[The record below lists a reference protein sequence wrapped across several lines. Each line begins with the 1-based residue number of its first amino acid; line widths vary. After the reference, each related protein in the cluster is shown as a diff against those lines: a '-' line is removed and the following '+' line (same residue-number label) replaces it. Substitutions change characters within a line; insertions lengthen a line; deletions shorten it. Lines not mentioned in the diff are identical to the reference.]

1 MSAPETGR
9 SGRGVQGPI
18 RQADRIEIEQLRI
31 LSRRI
36 TAALVTIAVVAMV
49 FTAATVTRFA
59 IGHDVSVWIAWTL
72 DPMVA
77 GALLTVLL
85 VDARLVELGTAPAG
99 WATALRWFAGLGTW
113 VMNVW
118 NSIWPDGGFGVP
130 TEVDA
135 AGVVLHSIP
144 PVLLIVLA
152 EAATGYRRVIADR
165 IRHLEG
171 RAAAGRGTQNV
182 GTPEGLHTVNT
193 PDPGFLRPASKSP
206 GPGYAEGTHIPS
218 TPEVA
223 AMGAAECRTHR
234 GYTLAGT
241 PAEHLRGAAHMV
253 VEASAD
259 RADPWS
265 NAGPRERVETTTR
278 ATTGPTAPVVVEG
291 VGTGADPWSD
301 GGRGEQAE
309 TTTQLT
315 IDMTTG
321 PTTSVV
327 AGAVIPPVV
336 AGVSLTLANDH
347 QDDHGRDHRE
357 GNRTTTSAVARAV
370 APPVV
375 AADNLSAANDHS
387 TNRQHHHPGDHA
399 DDHTSRHREA
409 TAATWSAQSADQ
421 VRDDVRTADATDADG
436 GFDSPS
442 RGVTSADPPAPSAEK
457 GFALTETPAPS
468 PVELKRRARRMHRD
482 AVAATR
488 RPVTIEA
495 LQTELGLSRRA
506 AAELRREVV
515 ALNGVAR
522 H

>member
-1 MSAPETGR
+1 MS
-9 SGRGVQGPI
+9 RGATEWDSVANEI
-18 RQADRIEIEQLRI
+18 RELRV

-36 TAALVTIAVVAMV
+36 TAALITIAVVAMV
-49 FTAATVTRFA
+49 FTAASVTRFA

-118 NSIWPDGGFGVP
+118 SSVWPDGGFGVP

-171 RAAAGRGTQNV
+171 RAAVAGGTHGVGTPGGLADRPDPRGSAGNAGRG
-182 GTPEGLHTVNT
+182 LHTRT
-193 PDPGFLRPASKSP
+193 P
-206 GPGYAEGTHIPS
+206 
-218 TPEVA
+218 
-223 AMGAAECRTHR
+223 R
-234 GYTLAGT
+234 GYTPAGT
-241 PAEHLRGAAHMV
+241 PRVSMAVDTLKGLHSLNTLGGAVVGGVPTTADHLRGAAHMAG
-253 VEASAD
+253 ERSAGH
-259 RADPWS
+259 ADPWS
-265 NAGPRERVETTTR
+265 GAGPHGVVETTDR
-278 ATTGPTAPVVVEG
+278 V
-291 VGTGADPWSD
+291 
-301 GGRGEQAE
+301 
-309 TTTQLT
+309 T
-315 IDMTTG
+315 IDVTTG

-327 AGAVIPPVV
+327 APVV
-336 AGVSLTLANDH
+336 D
-347 QDDHGRDHRE
+347 E
-357 GNRTTTSAVARAV
+357 
-370 APPVV
+370 PVV
-375 AADNLSAANDHS
+375 SGPPGGRADD
-387 TNRQHHHPGDHA
+387 RQHDQA
-399 DDHTSRHREA
+399 DAS
-409 TAATWSAQSADQ
+409 
-421 VRDDVRTADATDADG
+421 DDVRPVDAMAVDDEC
-436 GFDSPS
+436 DSPS
-442 RGVTSADPPAPSAEK
+442 AAKGVGTVD
-457 GFALTETPAPS
+457 TPALS
-468 PVELKRRARRMHRD
+468 PVELRRRARRMHRD
-482 AVAATR
+482 AVASTR

-495 LQTELGLSRRA
+495 LQSELGLSRRA